1 MRNVVAESAK
11 NRLERQ
17 TYSRQEIVVSIK
29 DVVKIMV
36 KMVKI

>member
-11 NRLERQ
+11 TRLERK
-17 TYSRQEIVVSIK
+17 TYSRPEIVVSIK
-29 DVVKIMV
+29 DVVEIKV